1 MFSSV
6 PPGKKLVRSCSGLRM
21 VADGGMNSPFCLEEP
36 QWVPDKECHRCM
48 QCDIKFDFMKRKH
61 HCRRCGRC
69 FCDKCCSKKV
79 PLARMCF
86 VDPVRHCAECSLV
99 SQKEMDFFDKQLKVL
114 IAGATFNVTSGESE
128 KPEMMTCRLTSHHLY
143 LWLDGETHFEVMV
156 SRISS
161 MQILTDAA
169 SPGDSD
175 IHSYCSLL
183 DSHFIPE
190 AESSRPSGILIHY
203 KLVSRVD
210 TEQLRMDVTED
221 KKGPAWLAAM
231 YKAAKMM
238 KESVDQ

>member
-114 IAGATFNVTSGESE
+114 IAGETVTMWSD
-128 KPEMMTCRLTSHHLY
+128 TLY

-169 SPGDSD
+169 SPGGD
-175 IHSYCSLL
+175 
-183 DSHFIPE
+183 
-190 AESSRPSGILIHY
+190 SRPSGILIHY

-231 YKAAKMM
+231 YKVRT
-238 KESVDQ
+238 STPQSIVFVSDDS

>member
-6 PPGKKLVRSCSGLRM
+6 PPGKKLVRSWSGLRM

-79 PLARMCF
+79 ALARMCF

-114 IAGATFNVTSGESE
+114 IAGATFNVTPGDSE
-128 KPEMMTCRLTSHHLY
+128 KPEIMTCRLTSHHLY

-169 SPGDSD
+169 SPG
-175 IHSYCSLL
+175 
-183 DSHFIPE
+183 

-203 KLVSRVD
+203 KLVARVD
-210 TEQLRMDVTED
+210 TQQLRMDVTED

-238 KESVDQ
+238 KESGDQ